1 MNIKSHEGRGWDV
14 MAMFIQEVQLKCFLM
29 EKHSLELILQRIMKL
44 FQEISAEGT
53 SVIMVTH
60 ELDTIR
66 FGNKVYQMDEGTL
79 KEDIDAAIA

>member
-1 MNIKSHEGRGWDV
+1 
-14 MAMFIQEVQLKCFLM
+14 
-29 EKHSLELILQRIMKL
+29 MKL